1 MIDGAMRRRQ
11 PGTSILLTASAL
23 QGLTFQDTRAVYL
36 YHSVN
41 ALRRTGQ
48 EYLARMIAAEA
59 LART

>member
-1 MIDGAMRRRQ
+1 M
-11 PGTSILLTASAL
+11 LLTASAL
-23 QGLTFQDTRAVYL
+23 QGQEFDGVGALYL
-36 YHSVN
+36 FHSAN